1 MTKDLIDAIEQRRS
15 VRSFKPDP
23 IPEPTLGRI
32 IDCALLAPSA
42 GNIQPWKFWIIK
54 RPEVKA
60 ALARAAHDQEFVA
73 EAPVVIVVAAE
84 PRRSAARYGN
94 RGAELYC
101 IQDTAAAVEN
111 ILLAAV
117 AFGLG
122 ACWVGAFSERAVS
135 QALGLPGDLRPV
147 AMVPIGYPRE
157 KGKPVRGSRPQRPWE
172 ETVVVI
178 E

>member
-1 MTKDLIDAIEQRRS
+1 MTKDLIDAIEERRS
-15 VRSFKPDP
+15 VRAFKPDP
-23 IPEPTLGRI
+23 IPEPTLSRI
-32 IDCALLAPSA
+32 IGCALLAPSA
-42 GNIQPWKFWIIK
+42 GNIQPWQFWVVK

-60 ALARAAHDQEFVA
+60 ALARAAYDQEFVSD
-73 EAPVVIVVAAE
+73 APVVIVVAAE

-101 IQDTAAAVEN
+101 LQDTAAAVEN
-111 ILLAAV
+111 ILLTAV

-135 QALGLPGDLRPV
+135 QALNLPDTLRPV
-147 AMVPIGYPRE
+147 AIVPIGYPKE
-157 KGKPVRGSRPQRPWE
+157 EGKPARGSRPQRPWE